1 MDVRINQPDEP
12 GRERILPGV
21 QWIEE
26 VVFGG
31 SFEGQCGLRRGPP
44 GGKARDT
51 TWLALSPQQAAPPPW
66 GSSDA
71 LTGTARII
79 RTPHSSRPSFSDER
93 PRGSVR

>member
-31 SFEGQCGLRRGPP
+31 SFEGQCGLRRVDRS
-44 GGKARDT
+44 GKAGDT
-51 TWLALSPQQAAPPPW
+51 AW
-66 GSSDA
+66 
-71 LTGTARII
+71 
-79 RTPHSSRPSFSDER
+79 RTLQSKEAVPTR
-93 PRGSVR
+93 

>member
-31 SFEGQCGLRRGPP
+31 SFEGQCGLRRGGRSGKTGETAWGPLPP
-44 GGKARDT
+44 KETEPTRGEDPQAWVRRGRTNENPPAEALVYWTSVAR
-51 TWLALSPQQAAPPPW
+51 
-66 GSSDA
+66 G
-71 LTGTARII
+71 R
-79 RTPHSSRPSFSDER
+79 RP
-93 PRGSVR
+93 